1 MSRETWTDAMLLRAL
16 AMRDAGMTAAQVGR
30 ELGVTRA
37 AVCRVLKRLDE
48 DYRLSNVGDA

>member
-16 AMRDAGMTAAQVGR
+16 VMRDAGMTAAQVGR